1 MPSDVFLPNSL
12 TVPVM
17 EGFQTGDRFKR
28 DVSDGALVKMWGV
41 GDNFKQWFGDMKVP
55 AHPGSTL
62 TFHTLA
68 RNTKDSEILAALGG
82 EESAETSLSEIWWL
96 MTQQGRGQPGTLL
109 TDGKANIFYV
119 WDTNKVLRA
128 VFVIYDDNGWGV
140 DAVGIGRD
148 DWGSGR
154 RVFSRDSM

>member
-1 MPSDVFLPNSL
+1 
-12 TVPVM
+12 
-17 EGFQTGDRFKR
+17 
-28 DVSDGALVKMWGV
+28 
-41 GDNFKQWFGDMKVP
+41 
-55 AHPGSTL
+55 
-62 TFHTLA
+62 
-68 RNTKDSEILAALGG
+68 
-82 EESAETSLSEIWWL
+82 
-96 MTQQGRGQPGTLL
+96 MTQQGRGQSGTLL